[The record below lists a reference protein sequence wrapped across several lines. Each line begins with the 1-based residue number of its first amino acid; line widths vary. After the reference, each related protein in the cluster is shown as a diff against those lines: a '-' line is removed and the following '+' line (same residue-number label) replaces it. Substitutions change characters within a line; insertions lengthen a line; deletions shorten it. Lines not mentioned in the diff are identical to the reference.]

1 MYIFNRSWGSRVVQ
15 WLALLHHSKKIQ
27 IHQPAEA
34 FEVCILSLCLH
45 GFSLDTLTFSQPK
58 TNIGVSLISNS
69 KLAVGV
75 KVRVMVVFISLVAD
89 WQPV

>member
-1 MYIFNRSWGSRVVQ
+1 MVTIVTSQQEDSNP
-15 WLALLHHSKKIQ
+15 
-27 IHQPAEA
+27 PAKA

-58 TNIGVSLISNS
+58 TYIGVGLISNS
-69 KLAVGV
+69 KLAIGV

>member
-1 MYIFNRSWGSRVVQ
+1 MVSIVTSQQEDSNP
-15 WLALLHHSKKIQ
+15 
-27 IHQPAEA
+27 PAKA

-45 GFSLDTLTFSQPK
+45 GFSLDTLTVSQPK
-58 TNIGVSLISNS
+58 TYIISNS
-69 KLAVGV
+69 KLPIGV